1 MALAYLSHVL
11 PNLTETFIYR
21 EIFQIRERGFDVRT
35 YSLRR
40 PEPSYVAEEA
50 RPIYVTTW
58 YLLPVGMSALVASHC
73 SFIFRGPVEYART
86 LWRMVG
92 GTHSRPRDRLR
103 SLTHFGEG
111 VVLARRMQ
119 HDGITHIHA
128 HFASQAASVARVVH
142 LLTGIPYSFTGHAH
156 DIWHDRILLPEKIEE
171 ARFVATCS
179 QMGKRYLVSQA
190 PAGASEKIR
199 VVYHGLDVQAFPYI
213 ANGEGRGKD
222 LILSVGR
229 LTPQKGFPDLIKA
242 CAILKSRAVRF
253 RCIIIGRG
261 EDKEQ
266 LQGLIESAGLAGLV
280 TLQGAVAQERIREY
294 YRRAWVFALPCVDTA
309 DGNRDGIPNVLMEA
323 MAMGLPVVT
332 TTNSGQPELIRD
344 GVDGLL
350 VPAHSP
356 LVLAEAIARLFDD
369 GELRERIRTAARRR
383 MEDAFDCRKT
393 IEPLVDLFR
402 AHVPEPA
409 RKAGATCE
417 AQPGGRGD
425 VGAGMRGRG
434 PASAAG

>member
-1 MALAYLSHVL
+1 MPLAYLSHVL

-21 EIFQIRERGFDVRT
+21 EISQIRDRGFDVMT

-40 PEPSYVAEEA
+40 PEPSTIAEEA
-50 RPIYVTTW
+50 RLLHATTW
-58 YLLPVGMSALVASHC
+58 YLLPVGIRALLASHC
-73 SFIFRGPVEYART
+73 RFALRAPFNYVRT
-86 LWRMVG
+86 LWRMVK
-92 GTHSRPRDRLR
+92 GTHSRPKDRLR

-111 VVLARRMQ
+111 AVLARRMQ
-119 HDGITHIHA
+119 SDGITHIHA

-156 DIWHDRILLPEKIEE
+156 DIWHDRILLPEKLEE

-179 QMGKRYLVSQA
+179 QMGRRHLVSQA
-190 PAGASEKIR
+190 PAGAVEKIH
-199 VVYHGLDVQAFPYI
+199 VVYHGLDVQTFPYI
-213 ANGEGRGKD
+213 ANGEGREKN

-242 CAILKSRAVRF
+242 CAILKGRAVRF
-253 RCIIIGRG
+253 RCVIVGQG
-261 EDKEQ
+261 EDKEH
-266 LQGLIESAGLAGLV
+266 LQALIESVGLGRFV
-280 TLQGAVAQERIREY
+280 TLQGAVAQEKIRGY
-294 YRRAWVFALPCVDTA
+294 YGRAWVFALPCVDTR

-344 GVDGLL
+344 GRDGLL

-356 LVLAEAIARLFDD
+356 VLLADAIAQLFGDS
-369 GELRERIRTAARRR
+369 ELRERIRIEARRR
-383 MEDAFDCRKT
+383 MEDTFDCRKT

-402 AHVPEPA
+402 LCAPDMA
-409 RKAGATCE
+409 GKAGAAFE
-417 AQPGGRGD
+417 RNHKA
-425 VGAGMRGRG
+425 GA
-434 PASAAG
+434 S